1 LRQSTIHALIGLFL
15 FATGLVALYA
25 VSSSRAGGNEPGTMS
40 PVIPTSPAQIE
51 GVGPEVQQALTDTGR
66 AEVLGADAM
75 SQIPPEVA
83 EALIE
88 NGVVLTVPAGGSR

>member
-1 LRQSTIHALIGLFL
+1 LRQSTIHGLIGLFL
-15 FATGLVALYA
+15 FATGLIALYA
-25 VSSSRAGGNEPGTMS
+25 VSSSRADGNVPVTIS

-51 GVGPEVQQALTDTGR
+51 GVPEVQQALTDTGR

-83 EALIE
+83 KALIE